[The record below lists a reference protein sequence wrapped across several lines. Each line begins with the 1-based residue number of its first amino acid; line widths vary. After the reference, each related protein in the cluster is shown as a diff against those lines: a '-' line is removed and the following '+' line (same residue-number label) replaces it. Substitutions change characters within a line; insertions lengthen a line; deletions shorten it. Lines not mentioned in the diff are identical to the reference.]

1 MKLLYNKA
9 WCHHKYISVQKSYT
23 IIIHSQLLDERWSFL
38 LSFKYYLKLD
48 TLPYNVDNWM
58 TFHFIVLLSN
68 YLRTFKIEPF
78 YHRVKTF
85 NHCRFTKFISI
96 TSNCCVVSCIWL
108 TTFEEDSKRI
118 IHLKQHTFCLVLSSY
133 AMYMYMVFNNI
144 QNNIHFPLH
153 F

>member
-1 MKLLYNKA
+1 MLNHIKRNLMTKFILLC
-9 WCHHKYISVQKSYT
+9 CHHKYISVQKSYA

-85 NHCRFTKFISI
+85 NHCRFTKFCSSTFKLFCYKLYTID
-96 TSNCCVVSCIWL
+96 NIWRRFQ
-108 TTFEEDSKRI
+108 T
-118 IHLKQHTFCLVLSSY
+118 HYSS
-133 AMYMYMVFNNI
+133 
-144 QNNIHFPLH
+144 
-153 F
+153 